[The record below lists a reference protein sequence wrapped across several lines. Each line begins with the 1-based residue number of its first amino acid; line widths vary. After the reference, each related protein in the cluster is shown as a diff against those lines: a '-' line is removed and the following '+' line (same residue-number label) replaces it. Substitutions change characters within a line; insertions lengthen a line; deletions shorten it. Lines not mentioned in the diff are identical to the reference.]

1 MKTKA
6 IALLVI
12 VVGLAVGVASAQSAE
27 PIKFRTPFAFVV
39 GDRLVPAGDYAVQLV
54 SAPGTLWFRSAD
66 GKVSVFIHSIPLQ
79 KADAETRFRL
89 VFHRYGVHY
98 YISEIW
104 TPGEWVGRTILQHP
118 SELELA
124 KNGEPQHVIVYVN

>member
-6 IALLVI
+6 FALLVI
-12 VVGLAVGVASAQSAE
+12 VVALAVGVASAQSAA
-27 PIKFRTPFAFVV
+27 PVTFRTPFAFVI
-39 GDRLVPAGDYAVQLV
+39 GDQVVPAGQYTVRLV
-54 SAPGTLWFRSAD
+54 AAPGTLWFRSAD
-66 GKVSVFIHSIPLQ
+66 GKVSVFLRSIPLQ
-79 KADAETRFRL
+79 KPDAETRIRL

-104 TPGEWVGRTILQHP
+104 TPGEWTGRTLLQHP

-124 KNGEPQHVIVYVN
+124 KNGEPQHVTVYAD